1 MQQPLEVRLAA
12 LEGTQRTHDILI
24 DILVSISEAHQ
35 DTIDSLVRT
44 AERQQDMLERQ
55 ETMLE
60 EVRREAAQTRRLWGR
75 LAQRYGWLDED
86 DPRGR
91 GVRHPFQKE
100 RRSTHW
106 QGDLGPH
113 LTRPWSCP
121 NNWLHLNHCGGN
133 GEFESVDKEE
143 RVTGPEEIRGKQ
155 LSGTDLVR
163 AVAKLNLMS
172 EGPRWTFAAT
182 TLVQSYPTGHS
193 QNRLSASAVL
203 PTVRKD
209 RMSP

>member
-1 MQQPLEVRLAA
+1 M
-12 LEGTQRTHDILI
+12 T
-24 DILVSISEAHQ
+24 S
-35 DTIDSLVRT
+35 
-44 AERQQDMLERQ
+44 
-55 ETMLE
+55 
-60 EVRREAAQTRRLWGR
+60 
-75 LAQRYGWLDED
+75 
-86 DPRGR
+86 RGR

-163 AVAKLNLMS
+163 AVAKLNLMG
-172 EGPRWTFAAT
+172 EGPLLDLCGNDFGSVLSHRALAKPAICICSVANGAEGQDVPLTCAGA
-182 TLVQSYPTGHS
+182 GH
-193 QNRLSASAVL
+193 L
-203 PTVRKD
+203 
-209 RMSP
+209 